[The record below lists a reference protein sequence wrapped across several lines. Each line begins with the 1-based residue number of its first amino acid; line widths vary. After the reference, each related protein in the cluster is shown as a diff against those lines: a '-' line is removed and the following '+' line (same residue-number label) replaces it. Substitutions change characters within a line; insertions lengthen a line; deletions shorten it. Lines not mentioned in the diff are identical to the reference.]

1 MVIIS
6 FLQKPRE
13 RLGQGQ
19 NVGCLQTGMLKQ
31 GCNITYLNNTQ
42 ENWERGGH
50 GEKRIKAQGA
60 QGDKEKD

>member
-42 ENWERGGH
+42 ENWEGGVMGRKESKH
-50 GEKRIKAQGA
+50 KELKEREK
-60 QGDKEKD
+60 